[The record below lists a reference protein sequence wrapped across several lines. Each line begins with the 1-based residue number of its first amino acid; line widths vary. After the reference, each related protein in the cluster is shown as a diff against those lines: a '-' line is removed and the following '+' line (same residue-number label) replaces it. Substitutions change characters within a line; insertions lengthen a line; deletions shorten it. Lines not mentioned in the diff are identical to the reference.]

1 MLAEKRRSE
10 LDDPGGFVKRGGS
23 MRLPLVVLAVAVLA
37 GCGASAATGRL
48 PARLLRNTAQA
59 VPARPVVLRSADGT
73 QFSETEVA
81 VEMDAVPGPVRALRN
96 AACPNREG
104 GVRFARLEVDGAEAF
119 KVYAGQTLRAC
130 AVVAR
135 PNGVR
140 IRVEEAMDPTALPAP
155 VVAAIEGVFHG
166 DYTIAEVWTIR
177 EDGGDETVEALVRKF
192 GRELVLV
199 MTSTGTVRQRL
210 RRLPAILDV
219 PDR

>member
-1 MLAEKRRSE
+1 M
-10 LDDPGGFVKRGGS
+10 RGQS
-23 MRLPLVVLAVAVLA
+23 WLVVLWVVALG
-37 GCGASAATGRL
+37 GCASSSATGRL
-48 PARLLRNTAQA
+48 PAHLVRNSGTA
-59 VPARPVVLRSADGT
+59 VPGRPVYLRSADGT

-104 GVRFARLEVDGAEAF
+104 GVRFARLEVDGADAF
-119 KVYAGQTLRAC
+119 KAYAGQSLRAC

-140 IRVEEAMDPTALPAP
+140 LRVEEAMDPTALPGP
-155 VVAAIEGVFHG
+155 IVAAIEGVFHD
-166 DYTIAEVWTIR
+166 DYQIAEVWR
-177 EDGGDETVEALVRKF
+177 VRRDGGDETIEALVRKF

-199 MTSTGTVRQRL
+199 MTPTGAVRQRL
-210 RRLPAILDV
+210 RRLTGVIDV